1 MPTTPWSGY
10 LDKISAKYDAGVQ
23 DLQQQVTT
31 ALDELAKTPSDPAL
45 LAKYQSKLSE
55 YNLYRNAQSNTVKVF
70 KDIDAAIIQ
79 NFR

>member
-1 MPTTPWSGY
+1 MTWSGY
-10 LDKISAKYDAGVQ
+10 LDGVSNKFDTGVQ
-23 DLQQQVTT
+23 NLQQQVDD
-31 ALDELAKTPSDPAL
+31 ALTSLAQKPSDPQL
-45 LAKYQSKLSE
+45 LAAYQSKLSE

>member
-1 MPTTPWSGY
+1 MEWSGY
-10 LDKISAKYDAGVQ
+10 LDRISQKFDTGVE
-23 DLQQQVTT
+23 DLQGQVDD
-31 ALDELAKTPSDPAL
+31 ALLKLSQEPSDPQR
-45 LAKYQSKLSE
+45 LATYQSKLSE

>member
-1 MPTTPWSGY
+1 MANWSGY
-10 LDKISAKYDAGVQ
+10 LDDVSAKFDKGVD
-23 DLQQQVTT
+23 DLQDQVTT
-31 ALDELAKTPSDPAL
+31 ALDELAKKPSDPAL

-55 YNLYRNAQSNTVKVF
+55 YNLFRNAQSNTVKVF

>member
-1 MPTTPWSGY
+1 MATPWSGY
-10 LDKISAKYDAGVQ
+10 LDDVSAKFDTGV
-23 DLQQQVTT
+23 DNLQTQVTE
-31 ALDELAKTPSDPAL
+31 ALDKLA
-45 LAKYQSKLSE
+45 AKPPIRRYWRRIRVSSE

>member
-1 MPTTPWSGY
+1 MPTSWSGY
-10 LDKISAKYDAGVQ
+10 LDEVSAKFDKGV
-23 DLQQQVTT
+23 DNLQTQVTE
-31 ALDELAKTPSDPAL
+31 ALDKLAAKPSDPAL
-45 LAKYQSKLSE
+45 LAAYQSKLE

>member
-1 MPTTPWSGY
+1 MAWSGY
-10 LDKISAKYDAGVQ
+10 LDGISQTYDTGVK
-23 DLQQQVTT
+23 DLQGQV
-31 ALDELAKTPSDPAL
+31 DEALAKLSETPSDPQL
-45 LAKYQSKLSE
+45 LATYQSKLSE

>member
-1 MPTTPWSGY
+1 MAWSGY
-10 LDKISAKYDAGVQ
+10 LDDISKKFDTGVQ
-23 DLQQQVTT
+23 NLQSQVDD
-31 ALDELAKTPSDPAL
+31 ALTNLTQKPSDPQL
-45 LAKYQSKLSE
+45 LATYQSKLSE